1 MTIANL
7 LASRNGEVVSVTRGT
22 RVSDAVTLLADR
34 RIGAVPVL
42 DDDQVIGIMS
52 ERDIIYHLRSGGA
65 AILDWPVE
73 RVMTAPVHTV
83 DPQTT
88 LIGALAL
95 MTQLCCQRGTCFGI
109 GAVGLSRA
117 QYLGATAACVDD
129 RPFDLSDMH
138 AQCSEIDRFATRPAT
153 DQGCVKASFK
163 SAIRWLERCGH
174 KCFVLVM
181 RGSVDFQ
188 DALPLAWQWRCRI
201 DRTGKWGSSDAA

>member
-65 AILDWPVE
+65 VILDWPVE

-95 MTQLCCQRGTCFGI
+95 MTQRRVRHLPVVE
-109 GAVGLSRA
+109 GARMVGLVSI
-117 QYLGATAACVDD
+117 G
-129 RPFDLSDMH
+129 DL
-138 AQCSEIDRFATRPAT
+138 
-153 DQGCVKASFK
+153 VKA
-163 SAIRWLERCGH
+163 
-174 KCFVLVM
+174 
-181 RGSVDFQ
+181 
-188 DALPLAWQWRCRI
+188 RI
-201 DRTGKWGSSDAA
+201 DRIESEAAAMRDYIQSA